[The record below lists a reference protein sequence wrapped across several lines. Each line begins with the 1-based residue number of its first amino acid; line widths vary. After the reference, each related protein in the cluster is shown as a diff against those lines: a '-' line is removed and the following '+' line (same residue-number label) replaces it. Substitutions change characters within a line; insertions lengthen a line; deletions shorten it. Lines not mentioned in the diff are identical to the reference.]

1 MDRIG
6 MKEEIKRKSR
16 KGHRKRLREKFL
28 RAGLAGLLDYE
39 VVELLLSV
47 GTPLKDCKEPAK
59 SALRRFKNLAG
70 VLDASD
76 EQLAEV
82 PGIGS
87 RNIIGLRLVKEVGK
101 EYLKI
106 RARGAILAQSVD
118 PLADSPQAVRDYLVH
133 SMAGEK
139 KESFKVLFLNN
150 ANRLIKCEVL
160 FSGTVDCAA
169 VYPREVVESA
179 LKHSATR
186 LVFAHNHP
194 AGTLQPSQNDREL
207 TTRLTRA
214 CQAVGIEVLDHVII
228 GIGGYYSFRENRLL

>member
-1 MDRIG
+1 VNRKGIN
-6 MKEEIKRKSR
+6 EEIKRKSR

-47 GTPLKDCKEPAK
+47 GTPRKDCKEPAK
-59 SALRRFKNLAG
+59 AALRRFKNLAG

-76 EQLAEV
+76 EQLAEL
-82 PGIGS
+82 PGIG
-87 RNIIGLRLVKEVGK
+87 RKNIIGLRLVKDAGE

-106 RARGAILAQSVD
+106 RARGATLAKSAD
-118 PLADSPQAVRDYLVH
+118 PLADSPRAVHDYLVY
-133 SMAGEK
+133 SLAGEK

-150 ANRLIKCEVL
+150 ANRLITCEDL
-160 FSGTVDCAA
+160 FEGTVDCAA

-179 LKHSATR
+179 LKHNATR

-207 TTRLTRA
+207 TSRLARA

-228 GIGGYYSFRENRLL
+228 GAGGYYSFRENRLL